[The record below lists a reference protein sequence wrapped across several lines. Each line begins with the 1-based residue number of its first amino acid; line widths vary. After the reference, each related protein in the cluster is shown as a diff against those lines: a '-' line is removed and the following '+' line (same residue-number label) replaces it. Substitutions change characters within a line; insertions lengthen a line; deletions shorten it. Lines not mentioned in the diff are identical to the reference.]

1 MRSTTA
7 SRRPSAAF
15 VLAIVALFVA
25 LGGSSYAA
33 VTMNGKEIQKNSIPA
48 NRIKANVLGTA
59 QINENKLGVV
69 PQASHA
75 TSADTAVKATNAD
88 NATNATNAVNATNA
102 TNATNAVNAQDSQTL
117 QGRDA
122 SKFLANSVRVV
133 SNQITVGTGGGGT
146 ITASC
151 NANEKGISGG
161 GAWMIPSSESVTE
174 LDAQLTASLP
184 VPTTGGTDNMTGW
197 RTAGRNQTG
206 ANRVLRAYVV
216 CVPKTA

>member
-7 SRRPSAAF
+7 SRRPSASF

-25 LGGSSYAA
+25 LGGTSYAA
-33 VTMNGKEIQKNSIPA
+33 VTLNGKEIQKNSIPA

-75 TSADTAVKATNAD
+75 TSADTAVNATNAD
-88 NATNATNAVNATNA
+88 NAANATNAVNATNA
-102 TNATNAVNAQDSQTL
+102 TNATSAQNSQTL

-122 SKFLANSVRVV
+122 TKFLANSVRVV
-133 SNQITVGTGGGGT
+133 SNQVTVATGGGNT

-151 NANEKGISGG
+151 NANEKGIGGG
-161 GAWMIPSSESVTE
+161 GAWMLPASESVTE